1 MLEPCLRMPAKTNS
15 RPKNGRIS
23 PLSQGKESGEKVLE
37 YIYIYIV
44 LCLSSFSEIQQN
56 VRKDNSGHRRRGG
69 GVLGG
74 ESMGSEQAGYCTRT
88 FSYIVL
94 IILKKQL
101 KQISKHS
108 KILPKLGILRPIL
121 GIEIQLV
128 FFFHYI
134 RLRFTF
140 VTNPATTSS
149 PTPLYPNKRMPSD

>member
-1 MLEPCLRMPAKTNS
+1 MPPNARQNKQS
-15 RPKNGRIS
+15 APKWPYS

-37 YIYIYIV
+37 YIYIRV

-56 VRKDNSGHRRRGG
+56 VKDNSGPRRRGG

-108 KILPKLGILRPIL
+108 KILPKLGIFRPIL

-128 FFFHYI
+128 CFFHYI
-134 RLRFTF
+134 RLRLNLCNEPGYNI
-140 VTNPATTSS
+140 VTNTVVPKQ
-149 PTPLYPNKRMPSD
+149 PNA

>member
-1 MLEPCLRMPAKTNS
+1 M
-15 RPKNGRIS
+15 
-23 PLSQGKESGEKVLE
+23 LE
-37 YIYIYIV
+37 YIYIYV

-94 IILKKQL
+94 IILKKQV

-108 KILPKLGILRPIL
+108 KILPKLGRFRPIL
-121 GIEIQLV
+121 GIEMQLV
-128 FFFHYI
+128 CFFSLHSSAFNLCNEPGYNI
-134 RLRFTF
+134 
-140 VTNPATTSS
+140 VTNTVVPKQ
-149 PTPLYPNKRMPSD
+149 PNA

>member
-1 MLEPCLRMPAKTNS
+1 MPPNARQNKQSAQKWPYFAPFT
-15 RPKNGRIS
+15 
-23 PLSQGKESGEKVLE
+23 GERKWRKGVG
-37 YIYIYIV
+37 IYIYV

-56 VRKDNSGHRRRGG
+56 VKDNSGPRRRGG

-108 KILPKLGILRPIL
+108 KILPKLGIFRPIL

-128 FFFHYI
+128 CFFHYI
-134 RLRFTF
+134 RLRLNLCNEPGYNI
-140 VTNPATTSS
+140 VTNTVVPKQ
-149 PTPLYPNKRMPSD
+149 PNA

>member
-1 MLEPCLRMPAKTNS
+1 MPAKTNS

-44 LCLSSFSEIQQN
+44 LCLSSFSEIQPN
-56 VRKDNSGHRRRGG
+56 VKDNSGPRRRGG
-69 GVLGG
+69 DVLGG

-108 KILPKLGILRPIL
+108 KILPELGIFRPIL
-121 GIEIQLV
+121 GLSLIHI
-128 FFFHYI
+128 
-134 RLRFTF
+134 
-140 VTNPATTSS
+140 
-149 PTPLYPNKRMPSD
+149 

>member
-1 MLEPCLRMPAKTNS
+1 MAVFRPFHRGKKVAKRCWNIFYI
-15 RPKNGRIS
+15 RI
-23 PLSQGKESGEKVLE
+23 
-37 YIYIYIV
+37 YM

-56 VRKDNSGHRRRGG
+56 VKDNSGPRRRGR

-74 ESMGSEQAGYCTRT
+74 ASMGSEQAGYCTRT

-108 KILPKLGILRPIL
+108 KILPKLGIFRPIL

-128 FFFHYI
+128 CFFHYI
-134 RLRFTF
+134 RLRLTF

-149 PTPLYPNKRMPSD
+149 PTPLYPNNRMPSD